1 MTTVSIRELARN
13 ASGVVRDV
21 ARTGRPALVTRHGEP
36 MVAVVPI
43 DETELEDFILSRSP
57 AFAADL
63 AAAEKALAAGKT
75 RPANE
80 VLDELEAKPARAK
93 RAKRR

>member
-1 MTTVSIRELARN
+1 MTTVSIRDLARN
-13 ASGVVRDV
+13 ASQVVRDV
-21 ARTGRPALVTRHGEP
+21 ARSGRPALVTRHGAP

-43 DETELEDFILSRSP
+43 DETELEDFILSKSS

-75 RPANE
+75 RSASE
-80 VLDELEAKPARAK
+80 VFDELEAKPARSK
-93 RAKRR
+93 RASRR

>member
-1 MTTVSIRELARN
+1 MPTVSIRELARN
-13 ASGVVRDV
+13 ASGVVRNV

-36 MVAVVPI
+36 IVAVVPI

-75 RPANE
+75 RPASE
-80 VLDELEAKPARAK
+80 VFDELDAKPAPAK
-93 RAKRR
+93 RARRR

>member
-1 MTTVSIRELARN
+1 VTTVSIRELARN

-21 ARTGRPALVTRHGEP
+21 ARTGRPALVTRHGTP

-43 DETELEDFILSRSP
+43 DESELEDFILSKSRGVV
-57 AFAADL
+57 ADL
-63 AAAEKALAAGKT
+63 ADAEKALVAGKT
-75 RPANE
+75 RPASD
-80 VLDELEAKPARAK
+80 VFAELESKPRGAK